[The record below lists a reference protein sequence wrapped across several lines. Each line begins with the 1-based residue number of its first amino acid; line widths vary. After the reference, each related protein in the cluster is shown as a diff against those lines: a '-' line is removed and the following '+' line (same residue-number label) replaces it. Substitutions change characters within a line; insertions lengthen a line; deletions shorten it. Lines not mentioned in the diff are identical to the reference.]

1 MLDRQQQVAAP
12 QGTIEAAGLFEVHE
26 SRKGQDWV
34 TEVAVLGRGSAMT
47 CADVQRVLPELIDGA
62 PDGALQTDF
71 ETHLKACSAC
81 SDLVSDLKLIASEAR
96 QLAAT
101 EEPASRVWV
110 RIAAELRAE
119 GLIHDQYSDQDSE
132 PESGPTRPVLVP
144 ASPRRR
150 WSAWW
155 LAPVAAALLAAGS
168 YVVSHKSAPQV
179 AKQQAPTASVTS
191 PAATPAAN
199 APSVPPPAPQQ
210 LAQQKPAK
218 PIKITEPAAGHAV
231 EPEPSAEDQQFLSE
245 VSTRAPSMRATY
257 ESQLRAVNA
266 DIRETQAYVDRNP
279 GDADARQHLMDA
291 YQQKAL
297 LYQIA
302 LDRIQ

>member
-1 MLDRQQQVAAP
+1 
-12 QGTIEAAGLFEVHE
+12 
-26 SRKGQDWV
+26 
-34 TEVAVLGRGSAMT
+34 MT
-47 CADVQRVLPELIDGA
+47 CSDVQRVLREFLDGA
-62 PDGALQTDF
+62 PDGAFQTDF
-71 ETHLKACSAC
+71 ETHVKSCPAC

-101 EEPASRVWV
+101 EEPAPRVWV

-119 GLIHDQYSDQDSE
+119 GLIRE
-132 PESGPTRPVLVP
+132 PEAMPKSAPTWPILVP
-144 ASPRRR
+144 TSPRRR

-168 YVVSHKSAPQV
+168 YVVSHKPAPQV
-179 AKQQAPTASVTS
+179 AKKQAPATPVTTPVPVN
-191 PAATPAAN
+191 PAATSA
-199 APSVPPPAPQQ
+199 SVPTPAPQQ
-210 LAQQKPAK
+210 LAQKSAK
-218 PIKITEPAAGHAV
+218 PTDMVGPAV

-257 ESQLRAVNA
+257 ENQLQAVNA
-266 DIRETQAYVDRNP
+266 DIRETQEYVDRNP

>member
-1 MLDRQQQVAAP
+1 
-12 QGTIEAAGLFEVHE
+12 
-26 SRKGQDWV
+26 
-34 TEVAVLGRGSAMT
+34 MT

-119 GLIHDQYSDQDSE
+119 GLIHDQYSDQYSDQDSE

-168 YVVSHKSAPQV
+168 YVVSHQSTPQV

-191 PAATPAAN
+191 PTAATPAAN
-199 APSVPPPAPQQ
+199 APSVPTPAPQQ
-210 LAQQKPAK
+210 LAQQKSPK
-218 PIKITEPAAGHAV
+218 PINITGPAVGSLV

-266 DIRETQAYVDRNP
+266 DILETQAYVDRNP

>member
-1 MLDRQQQVAAP
+1 MLDWQQQVAAP

-47 CADVQRVLPELIDGA
+47 CADVERVLAELIDGA
-62 PDGALQTDF
+62 PDCALQTDF

-132 PESGPTRPVLVP
+132 RN
-144 ASPRRR
+144 
-150 WSAWW
+150 SAAIRTHT
-155 LAPVAAALLAAGS
+155 LDAGSSVAASWRASLAISFRSDTRSEQAEQAL
-168 YVVSHKSAPQV
+168 
-179 AKQQAPTASVTS
+179 
-191 PAATPAAN
+191 
-199 APSVPPPAPQQ
+199 
-210 LAQQKPAK
+210 
-218 PIKITEPAAGHAV
+218 
-231 EPEPSAEDQQFLSE
+231 
-245 VSTRAPSMRATY
+245 R
-257 ESQLRAVNA
+257 
-266 DIRETQAYVDRNP
+266 
-279 GDADARQHLMDA
+279 
-291 YQQKAL
+291 
-297 LYQIA
+297 
-302 LDRIQ
+302 